1 MTAIDVTPAGN
12 QLYAVDIRDED
23 GSSSHTVTVPDHFL
37 ERLDTEGVA
46 VQDLVF
52 AALAF
57 LTSRE
62 GHQELDEQ
70 VDLAEVAERYE
81 GFTERI
87 ADLAR
92 QRSLRGLE
100 GDDAAGGD
108 ERPSGDD
115 RLLAEVEQEQ
125 RDGDVTPPD
134 DAL

>member
-12 QLYAVDIRDED
+12 QLYSVEIRDED
-23 GSSSHTVTVPDHFL
+23 GSSSHTVTVPDHFI
-37 ERLDTEGVA
+37 EQLDTDGVS

-62 GHQELDEQ
+62 GHHELDEQ
-70 VDLAEVAERYE
+70 VDLAEVAQRYE

-87 ADLAR
+87 GALAR
-92 QRSLRGLE
+92 QRTLQGIE
-100 GDDAAGGD
+100 ADTDDGED
-108 ERPSGDD
+108 HPTGDD

-125 RDGDVTPPD
+125 ERGDVTPTD
-134 DAL
+134 DKL

>member
-37 ERLDTEGVA
+37 ERLDTDGVA

-57 LTSRE
+57 LTARE
-62 GHQELDEQ
+62 GHHELDEQ

-87 ADLAR
+87 SDLAR
-92 QRSLRGLE
+92 QRTLQGV
-100 GDDAAGGD
+100 DDDTRDAQ
-108 ERPSGDD
+108 RPSGDE
-115 RLLAEVEQEQ
+115 RLLAEVRREQ
-125 RDGDVTPPD
+125 REGDVTPPD
-134 DAL
+134 PRL

>member
-12 QLYAVDIRDED
+12 QLYSVDIRDED
-23 GSSSHTVTVPDHFL
+23 GSSTHTVTVPDQFL
-37 ERLDTEGVA
+37 DQVNTDGVS

-62 GHQELDEQ
+62 GHHELDEQ

-87 ADLAR
+87 AALAR
-92 QRSLRGLE
+92 QRTLQGAQDT
-100 GDDAAGGD
+100 GTGD

-115 RLLAEVEQEQ
+115 RLLAEVKQEQ
-125 RDGDVTPPD
+125 REGEVTSTD
-134 DAL
+134 DKL